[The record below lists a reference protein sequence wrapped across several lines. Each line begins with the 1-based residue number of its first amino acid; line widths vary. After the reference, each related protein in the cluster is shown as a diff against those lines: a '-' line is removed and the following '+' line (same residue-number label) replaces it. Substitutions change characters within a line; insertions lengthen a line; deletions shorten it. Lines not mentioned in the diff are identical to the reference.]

1 MDQRLKRIT
10 YGQPSRFA
18 MTRISL
24 VTIFLHLLLAA
35 RLFAGDAAVIDGAK
49 KEGTLVFYTTMDI
62 QNSKPLLDAFTK
74 KHPFVRGDLVR
85 LGGTAMV
92 SRIITEAQA
101 GANRFDVALG
111 ISPSYVPMRDR
122 NLIAPYLS
130 PELPNLY
137 EDTYEPKGYWTTV
150 YLNTLVLGY
159 NTKVI
164 PRNDLPKTYE
174 DLLKPQYKQKFIIDI
189 ENYDVFVGLS
199 QEWGQ
204 EKAINYFRGLAKQEP
219 VFLRGNTNRANMV
232 SVGERSMTFVYAQV
246 IERMKQTGAPVDWI
260 PLEPVNVEVNVA
272 MLAAKAAHPN
282 TGKLFIDYLIS
293 KDGQEFLKT
302 FRRIGPRKDVK
313 PDPPKLFE
321 GFRRRIVSPDAY
333 KNLREITKLHNDA
346 LGVR

>member
-1 MDQRLKRIT
+1 MAYAFLLVFFFLQLCA
-10 YGQPSRFA
+10 SFA
-18 MTRISL
+18 FSAESNMT
-24 VTIFLHLLLAA
+24 
-35 RLFAGDAAVIDGAK
+35 DAAK
-49 KEGTLVFYTTMDI
+49 KEGAMVFYTTMDI
-62 QNSKPLLDAFTK
+62 QNSKPLLDAFNK
-74 KHPFVRGDLVR
+74 KYPFIKADLVR

-92 SRIITEAQA
+92 SRILTEAQA
-101 GANRFDVALG
+101 GASKFDVAVG
-111 ISPSYVPMRDR
+111 ISPSLTPMRER
-122 NLIAPYLS
+122 NLIAPYMS
-130 PELPNLY
+130 PEFANLY
-137 EDTYEPKGYWTTV
+137 DDLYDAKGYWSTV

-164 PRNDLPKTYE
+164 SRNDLPKTYD

-189 ENYDVFVGLS
+189 ENHDVFVALS

-204 EKAINYFRGLAKQEP
+204 EKAINYFKALAKQEP
-219 VFLRGNTNRANMV
+219 VFLRGNTNRANFV

-260 PLEPVNVEVNVA
+260 PLEPVAVELNVA
-272 MLAAKAAHPN
+272 MLSAKAAHPN
-282 TGKLFIDYLIS
+282 SAKLFIDYLIS

-321 GFRRRIVSPDAY
+321 GFRRRVVTQDNY

-346 LGVR
+346 LGIR

>member
-1 MDQRLKRIT
+1 MALLSLLT
-10 YGQPSRFA
+10 CLLYFFSAPAALATEPS
-18 MTRISL
+18 I
-24 VTIFLHLLLAA
+24 VEGA
-35 RLFAGDAAVIDGAK
+35 R

-62 QNSKPLLDAFTK
+62 QNSKPLLDAFMRK
-74 KHPFVRGDLVR
+74 YPFIKGDLVR

-92 SRIITEAQA
+92 SRIMTEAQA
-101 GANRFDVALG
+101 NANRFDVAVG
-111 ISPSYVPMRDR
+111 ISPSYIPMRER
-122 NLIAPYLS
+122 NLIAPYVS
-130 PELPNLY
+130 PEFPNLY
-137 EDTYEPKGYWTTV
+137 DDTYESKGYWAAV

-174 DLLKPQYKQKFIIDI
+174 DVLKPQYKQKFIIDI

-204 EKAINYFRGLAKQEP
+204 EKAIAYFQGLAKQEP

-246 IERMKQTGAPVDWI
+246 IERMKQAGAPVDWI
-260 PLEPVNVEVNVA
+260 PLEPVNVEVNVS

-282 TGKLFIDYLIS
+282 AGKLFIDYLIS

-321 GFRRRIVSPDAY
+321 GFRRRIVIPDAY
-333 KNLREITKLHNDA
+333 TNLREITKLHNDA
-346 LGVR
+346 LGIR

>member
-1 MDQRLKRIT
+1 MR
-10 YGQPSRFA
+10 S
-18 MTRISL
+18 
-24 VTIFLHLLLAA
+24 LLLLLSLLWVFLASAA
-35 RLFAGDAAVIDGAK
+35 LAAESAVVEGAK
-49 KEGTLVFYTTMDI
+49 KEGALVFYTTMDI
-62 QNSKPLLDAFTK
+62 QNSKPLLDAFSK
-74 KHPFVRGDLVR
+74 KYPFIKGDLVR

-101 GANRFDVALG
+101 GANRFDVAVG
-111 ISPSYVPMRDR
+111 ISPSYMPMRER

-130 PELPNLY
+130 PEFPSLY
-137 EDTYEPKGYWTTV
+137 NDFYDPKGYWATV

-164 PRNDLPKTYE
+164 TPNDLPKTYE

-189 ENYDVFVGLS
+189 ENHDVFVGLS

-204 EKAINYFRGLAKQEP
+204 EKAIAYFKGLAKQEP

-260 PLEPVNVEVNVA
+260 PLEPVNVEVNVS

-282 TGKLFIDYLIS
+282 AGKLFVDYLIS

-302 FRRIGPRKDVK
+302 FRRIGPRKDIK

-321 GFRRRIVSPDAY
+321 GFRRRVVTPDVY

-346 LGVR
+346 LGIR

>member
-1 MDQRLKRIT
+1 MPFLPLLT
-10 YGQPSRFA
+10 FLLYFFSASCASATEPS
-18 MTRISL
+18 I
-24 VTIFLHLLLAA
+24 I
-35 RLFAGDAAVIDGAK
+35 DAAK
-49 KEGTLVFYTTMDI
+49 KEGSLVFYTTMDI
-62 QNSKPLLDAFTK
+62 QNSKPLLDAFMK
-74 KHPFVRGDLVR
+74 KYPFIKGDLVR

-92 SRIITEAQA
+92 SRIITEAH
-101 GANRFDVALG
+101 
-111 ISPSYVPMRDR
+111 
-122 NLIAPYLS
+122 
-130 PELPNLY
+130 
-137 EDTYEPKGYWTTV
+137 
-150 YLNTLVLGY
+150 
-159 NTKVI
+159 
-164 PRNDLPKTYE
+164 LPKTYD

-189 ENYDVFVGLS
+189 ENHDVFVGLS

-204 EKAINYFRGLAKQEP
+204 ERAINYFKGLAKQEP

-260 PLEPVNVEVNVA
+260 PLEPVNVEVNVS

-282 TGKLFIDYLIS
+282 AGKLFVDYLIS

-321 GFRRRIVSPDAY
+321 GFRRRVVTPDVY

-346 LGVR
+346 LGIR

>member
-1 MDQRLKRIT
+1 MPFLPLLT
-10 YGQPSRFA
+10 FLLYFFSASCASATEPSIIEA
-18 MTRISL
+18 
-24 VTIFLHLLLAA
+24 
-35 RLFAGDAAVIDGAK
+35 AK
-49 KEGTLVFYTTMDI
+49 KEGSLVFYTTMDI
-62 QNSKPLLDAFTK
+62 QNSKPLLDAFMK
-74 KHPFVRGDLVR
+74 KYPFIKGDLVR

-101 GANRFDVALG
+101 GANRFDVAVG
-111 ISPSYVPMRDR
+111 ISPSYMPMRER

-130 PELPNLY
+130 PEFPSLY
-137 EDTYEPKGYWTTV
+137 DDFYDPKGYWATV

-159 NTKVI
+159 NTKAI
-164 PRNDLPKTYE
+164 PRNDLPKTYD
-174 DLLKPQYKQKFIIDI
+174 DLLKPQYTQKFIIDI
-189 ENYDVFVGLS
+189 ENHDVFVGLS

-204 EKAINYFRGLAKQEP
+204 ERAINYFKGLAKQEP

-260 PLEPVNVEVNVA
+260 PLEPVNVEVNVS

-282 TGKLFIDYLIS
+282 AGKLFVDYLIS

-321 GFRRRIVSPDAY
+321 GFRRRVVVPDVY
-333 KNLREITKLHNDA
+333 KNLSEITKLHNDA
-346 LGVR
+346 LGIR

>member
-1 MDQRLKRIT
+1 MTSCSLLFFFLSLLSASFASAAE
-10 YGQPSRFA
+10 PSV
-18 MTRISL
+18 L
-24 VTIFLHLLLAA
+24 EN
-35 RLFAGDAAVIDGAK
+35 AK
-49 KEGTLVFYTTMDI
+49 KEGAMVFYTTMDI
-62 QNSKPLLDAFTK
+62 QNSKPLLDGFMK
-74 KHPFVRGDLVR
+74 KYPFIKGDLVR

-92 SRIITEAQA
+92 SRIMTEAQA
-101 GANRFDVALG
+101 GANKFDVAVG
-111 ISPSYVPMRDR
+111 ISPSYVPMREK
-122 NLIAPYLS
+122 NLIAPYIS
-130 PELPNLY
+130 PEFPNLY
-137 EDTYEPKGYWTTV
+137 EDTYDPKGYWATV

-189 ENYDVFVGLS
+189 ENYDVFVGLG

-204 EKAINYFRGLAKQEP
+204 EKAINYFKGLAKQEP

-232 SVGERSMTFVYAQV
+232 SVGERSMTIVYSQV

-260 PLEPVNVEVNVA
+260 PLEPVAVEVNIS
-272 MLAAKAAHPN
+272 MLSSKAVHPN
-282 TGKLFIDYLIS
+282 AGKLFVDYLIS

-321 GFRRRIVSPDAY
+321 GFRRRIVAPDAY
-333 KNLREITKLHNDA
+333 KNLREIIKLHNDA
-346 LGVR
+346 LGIR